1 MEIKVDM
8 LFNDPY
14 KQVWKVINTG
24 AVELTTGAV
33 KHYVTLHNLGD
44 NQLRT
49 ITEDFMLKHWSV
61 VSYRQADEAPM
72 DTERTIKHLMN
83 NAEYQWN
90 DKDFVCLAFY
100 GHEDKPENVT
110 SILKQCN
117 VKKKD
122 VTRLKK
128 IGVVHEFFVD
138 DMAVIV
144 KMHYSRVLNAT
155 DFTEEYLANLG

>member
-1 MEIKVDM
+1 MEIKMDM

-14 KQVWKVINTG
+14 RQVWKVINTG

-72 DTERTIKHLMN
+72 DTGDTIKHLMN
-83 NAEYQWN
+83 NAEYEWN
-90 DKDFVCLAFY
+90 DKSQICLAYY
-100 GHEDKPENVT
+100 GADDKPENET

-128 IGVVHEFFVD
+128 IGVVQEIILD
-138 DMAVIV
+138 DMCVVV
-144 KMHYSRVLNAT
+144 KMDYTRVLNAT

>member
-1 MEIKVDM
+1 MEIKLDM
-8 LFNDPY
+8 LVKDPY
-14 KQVWKVINTG
+14 KQIWKVINSG
-24 AVELTTGAV
+24 AVELTTGAI
-33 KHYVTLHNLGD
+33 KFYVTLHSLSD

-49 ITEDFMLKHWSV
+49 ITESHLQKHWSEV
-61 VSYRQADEAPM
+61 TYKEADEASM
-72 DTERTIKHLMN
+72 STEDTIKHLMN

-90 DKDFVCLAFY
+90 DKDYVCLAFY
-100 GHEDKPENVT
+100 GADDKPENVT

-128 IGVVHEFFVD
+128 IGVVHEFFDD

-155 DFTEEYLANLG
+155 DFSEEYLANLG